1 MLVPER
7 AFELQ
12 RPIDTAGGMFQ
23 LFQRSVTTQGAQ
35 VALAIT
41 IPIPSGRI
49 LVISNVVLTMTAGA
63 AQLSETMSF
72 GYHIEG
78 DTAGINF
85 NLLIAPDQGLGTAI
99 QLRASRSVECWI
111 PPEAE
116 SMDLQ
121 AIFDAGAAVN
131 GASLSILGI
140 TIPKANI
147 QSA

>member
-7 AFELQ
+7 AFELT
-12 RPIDTAGGMFQ
+12 RPIDTAAGMMQ
-23 LFQRSVTTQGAQ
+23 LFQRAVTDQGAQ
-35 VALAIT
+35 VGLQLV
-41 IPIPSGRI
+41 IPIPRGRI

-63 AQLSETMSF
+63 AQVAETMSF
-72 GYHIEG
+72 GYHLEG

-85 NLLIAPDQGLGTAI
+85 LLLVKPDGGLGTTTL
-99 QLRASRSVECWI
+99 LRASSAVECWI
-111 PPEAE
+111 PPDAE
-116 SMDLQ
+116 SVEMQ

-147 QSA
+147 QSG